1 MSGKIRVLVMG
12 MIQICSLISMKK
24 KLLYDQLLTSSAL
37 LVQSQENALPLEFL
51 KKSGEYGE
59 EYFLKAEKSLEN
71 SPNTEVK
78 INGLKL
84 GRV

>member
-12 MIQICSLISMKK
+12 MTQICSLISMKK

-59 EYFLKAEKSLEN
+59 EYFLKVEKSLEN
-71 SPNTEVK
+71 SPNTGAE